1 MLRDKRLAKGM
12 TIEALSKA
20 SGVSRVSI
28 NRYELGTRI
37 PNVIV
42 AMQLANALGCSV
54 EEIAPPPES
63 VQRTDYGT

>member
-37 PNVIV
+37 PNIVV
-42 AMQLANALGCSV
+42 AMQLANALGCAV
-54 EEIAPPPES
+54 EEIAPSPASAQGAE
-63 VQRTDYGT
+63 YGT